1 MQIKNKTMG
10 RRKSNGLGDSIE
22 TFTEVTGIKSAVKLF
37 SEITGLDCG
46 CDERKEKL
54 NQLFPYKQINCLNE
68 NDYLY
73 LKKFFEEN
81 TQQITPILQRE
92 LKSVY
97 YNIFNVNLQD
107 SSCSSCW
114 RDTIEKLRKV
124 YQEYEIVH

>member
-1 MQIKNKTMG
+1 MG

>member
-1 MQIKNKTMG
+1 MG
-10 RRKSNGLGDSIE
+10 RRKSKGLGDSIE
-22 TFTEVTGIKSAVKLF
+22 TFTEVTGIKTAVKLF

>member
-10 RRKSNGLGDSIE
+10 RRKSKGLGDSIE
-22 TFTEVTGIKSAVKLF
+22 TFTEVTGIKTAVKLF